1 MNDKFVKYSDLGIE
15 SLPRILSC
23 MDRNRYSPTYGC
35 LHRDYWLY
43 KTSDFP
49 DAVRQFGLHA
59 LALAYSK
66 NLPKNSYYQNKKILE
81 WTIAGL
87 LFWSKI
93 QHTDGSFDEFY
104 PNERGWVGPTAFTTY
119 TSIETFNLIREKISS
134 DKQII
139 ILNAI
144 KKSAYFIAKGD
155 HEGDDLANH
164 HAMACLAL
172 WKAFKL
178 TNDLYLEKSYY
189 SALEIFKTYHDYKEG
204 WSKEYDGIDP
214 GYLSAT
220 ISFLGKIFQDNKS
233 KEILEIVR
241 KAIDMSS
248 YFIYPNGF
256 YGGSL
261 GSRNTMHFYSHGFEI
276 FKDII
281 PLANTISEVM
291 LDNISQNKLVP
302 PNIMSDRYLFYRV
315 PELLLTY
322 IDSNK
327 NINLK
332 PKLPYQKNSLT
343 KFFTNSKIW
352 VNSNKNNYIIANLA
366 KGAVFK
372 VFCKKT
378 NKLIVDDCGIIGELS
393 TKKIITSQWVD
404 NNYEITLENKGFT
417 VTGVMSYVPSNKYFN
432 IVKLIIFRFVLL
444 LIGWTSLT
452 HKLKGLIRKILM
464 VGNRRTDISFIRTLS
479 LKKNKLIIETKIT
492 NLRQNKF
499 ISLSIG
505 DDFFV
510 RYVPQSRFFQH
521 QELETDG
528 YALTNN
534 ELNKLNK
541 FKEWSNKRV
550 ISLT

>member
-1 MNDKFVKYSDLGIE
+1 MNNKFKKYSEVGLE
-15 SLPRILSC
+15 SLPRIISC

-43 KTSDFP
+43 KTSDFS

-59 LALAYSK
+59 LALAYTK
-66 NLPKNSYYQNKKILE
+66 DLPNNSYYQNKKILE

-93 QHTDGSFDEFY
+93 QHSDGSFDEFY

-119 TSIETFNLIREKISS
+119 TSIETFNLIKEKISPE
-134 DKQII
+134 KQAII
-139 ILNAI
+139 FNAI
-144 KKSAYFIAKGD
+144 KKSAYFISKGD

-172 WKAFKL
+172 WKAYKL

-189 SALEIFKTYHDYKEG
+189 SALDVFKTYHDYKEG

-220 ISFLGKIFQDNKS
+220 ISFLGKIYQDNKS
-233 KEILEIVR
+233 KDILKIVS

-291 LDNISQNKLVP
+291 LTNLSQNRLVP

-315 PELLLTY
+315 PELLLTF

-327 NINLK
+327 KNNHK
-332 PKLPYQKNSLT
+332 QKLPYQKNNLT
-343 KFFTNSKIW
+343 KFFINSKIW
-352 VNSNKNNYIIANLA
+352 VKSSKNHYIIANLA

-372 VFCKKT
+372 VFCKKS
-378 NKLIVDDCGIIGELS
+378 NKLIIDDCGIIGQLYS
-393 TKKIITSQWVD
+393 NKIITSQWVD
-404 NNYEITLENKGFT
+404 NNYKIQVDNKSFT
-417 VTGVMSYVPSNKYFN
+417 VQGVMSYVPSNKYFN
-432 IVKLIIFRFVLL
+432 IIKLVIFRIVLL
-444 LIGWTSLT
+444 VIGWTSLT

-464 VGNRRTDISFIRTLS
+464 VGNRRTNIFFTRKLL
-479 LKKNKLIIETKIT
+479 LKENELIIENKIS
-492 NLRQNKF
+492 NLEKNKF

-528 YALTNN
+528 YSLTKEDLNN
-534 ELNKLNK
+534 LHNS
-541 FKEWSNKRV
+541 KEWSNKRV
-550 ISLT
+550 ITLN